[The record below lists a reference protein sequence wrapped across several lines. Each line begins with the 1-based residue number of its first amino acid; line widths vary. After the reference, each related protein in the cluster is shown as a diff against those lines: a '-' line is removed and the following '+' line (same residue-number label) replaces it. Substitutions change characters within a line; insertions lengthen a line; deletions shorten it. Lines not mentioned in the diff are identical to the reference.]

1 MSDWFPLEPAD
12 TYPSYTL
19 SQPRIDPAYSY
30 DDGYGYADSKPTY
43 RMSGVPMEVYE
54 DEEAPDVII
63 IKHKAKNY
71 TLEFPAYAIADGLL
85 TVGDVREAAADQLD
99 VIPSRRVKLLYKGR
113 LLKDNDIKAKSVGL
127 KQNSLVLCVV
137 SEDFGSEGSTSELSE
152 PEQAVHSQQARR
164 PRRRN
169 NNNAHD
175 NGNDHRVRDPD
186 LLAEPSVRPRRQRS
200 PSSPREQRPRDRLPD
215 GLSIPGARSP
225 SRTPAPS
232 PSRGSVPKP
241 SPSPNLFSAPPPN
254 LTAAS
259 TPREKIEMLE
269 HYFLTVVKP
278 SCADYIDGPPVDP
291 RTRDFEHKRLSE
303 MAMTQLIL
311 KADGIEL
318 EGDEAARMRRKA
330 LIDRVHSL
338 LKHVD
343 DAARH

>member
-1 MSDWFPLEPAD
+1 VD
-12 TYPSYTL
+12 
-19 SQPRIDPAYSY
+19 QGYSY

-43 RMSGVPMEVYE
+43 RMSNAPMEVYE

-63 IKHKAKNY
+63 IKHKAKNF

-99 VIPSRRVKLLYKGR
+99 VIPSRRIKLLYKGR

-137 SEDFGSEGSTSELSE
+137 SEDFGSEDSTSELSE

-164 PRRRN
+164 PRRRTYAN
-169 NNNAHD
+169 D
-175 NGNDHRVRDPD
+175 SGNEYRVRDSD
-186 LLAEPSVRPRRQRS
+186 LVVEPSGRPLRQRS

-215 GLSIPGARSP
+215 GLSVPGARSP
-225 SRTPAPS
+225 SLTPAVS
-232 PSRGSVPKP
+232 PSRGSVPRP
-241 SPSPNLFSAPPPN
+241 SPSPHLFSAPPPN
-254 LTAAS
+254 LSTAR
-259 TPREKIEMLE
+259 TPREKVEMLE
-269 HYFLTVVKP
+269 HYFLTVIKP

-303 MAMTQLIL
+303 MAMMHLIL
-311 KADGIEL
+311 NADGIEL

-338 LKHVD
+338 LKDVD